1 MMLSKEMLVTGT
13 QVNYYFICRRK
24 LWFFSH
30 NITMEKESE
39 DVAIGK
45 LLHEKTYKRMEKEVV
60 MDKIAIDFVERN
72 GKIIIHEVKK
82 SRKME
87 KAHYYQLLYY
97 IYFLRKK
104 GVDAEGVINY
114 PLARKTER
122 VRLKDEEEI
131 EKILEEIKRIVTATF
146 PPPAEKKRYCG
157 KCSYFEM
164 CWI

>member
-1 MMLSKEMLVTGT
+1 MMVSKDMMVRGT
-13 QVNYYFICRRK
+13 QVNYYFICHRK

-45 LLHEKTYKRMEKEVV
+45 LLHESTYKRMKKEIV
-60 MDKIAIDFVERN
+60 MDRIAIDFVEKK

-82 SRKME
+82 SKKME

-97 IYFLRKK
+97 IYSLRKK
-104 GVDAEGVINY
+104 GVEAEGIINY
-114 PLARKTER
+114 PMLRKIER
-122 VRLKDEEEI
+122 VRLENVEEM
-131 EKILEEIKRIVTATF
+131 EKILGEIQKIVEMRS
-146 PPPAEKKRYCG
+146 PPPPERKRYCG